1 MYTVKDNVVV
11 ERFLMG
17 AGIDEPLA
25 VYRLDGSY
33 YFHTDLLG
41 SVTAITDDDGETRNQ
56 YAYESFGKHSDKIPI
71 KQKVAYNDICLMV

>member
-33 YFHTDLLG
+33 YFHTDTLDKVRVRPRLLTG
-41 SVTAITDDDGETRNQ
+41 
-56 YAYESFGKHSDKIPI
+56 
-71 KQKVAYNDICLMV
+71 